1 MQVEVEYK
9 PISKK
14 DYQLFIKI
22 LARMLAEY
30 IRKNKE
36 KKAADG
42 QERLLKIHR

>member
-14 DYQLFIKI
+14 DYELFIKI

-30 IRKNKE
+30 IRKSKE
-36 KKAADG
+36 RYAADG
-42 QERLLKIHR
+42 KDS